1 MLCQTTGK
9 IIMSGAIKKSTGLFG
24 LAVEAKPHEKL
35 QILYSKILVALQ
47 VLPKDASYRKYTEQI
62 VNGKLEMV
70 KEEPNIQKLEKK
82 INCGQIEEVILQ
94 AEAELS
100 LARNMKEWNSAD
112 PLKEEAPTGQWK
124 WP

>member
-1 MLCQTTGK
+1 M
-9 IIMSGAIKKSTGLFG
+9 
-24 LAVEAKPHEKL
+24 
-35 QILYSKILVALQ
+35 
-47 VLPKDASYRKYTEQI
+47 LPKDASYRKYTEQI
-62 VNGKLEMV
+62 VNDKLEMV
-70 KEEPNIQKLEKK
+70 KEEPNVQKLETK

-112 PLKEEAPTGQWK
+112 PLKEEAPPGQWK